1 MIEGFGR
8 SNPSLRQGLALLA
21 IVAVCA
27 GAGYLASKFVL
38 GRYEAT
44 ASIILPLGG
53 EVGTGMQMRAG
64 EPVGV
69 PVRMP
74 DGPTFFRQ
82 IEPILGSSAAIE
94 HFAENRGLTK
104 DPVIIRFVAQA
115 RTHRTEPVSFTFSYG
130 INRSDVRDLPDVV
143 ASEFLKQSSARFALV
158 LLVSARTESEAGR
171 AAKILI
177 DYVRD
182 TIVRIVLQDVL
193 SQTAG
198 YARIQVA
205 KINNELSS
213 IQIRLASID
222 DQIADLEQIR
232 ALYIAGPDTGS
243 DIVSVPNISS
253 QSVPNISGQS
263 EGHRYL
269 SPVRQLVAL
278 RAERSELTDR
288 ERVMVS
294 RRASL
299 DRLEAYA
306 VAVQNR
312 IRMERI
318 EAAPLDIAFNALDLL
333 RPTASA
339 EQDLAL
345 ANVRASVNEL
355 LVSLRSNFVDRPPE
369 PEEPIVYRTG
379 PPFIVVIG
387 ASILMGFILWLAFVR
402 GALRGLV
409 GTPGRS
415 ISTTK

>member
-21 IVAVCA
+21 IVAMCA

-53 EVGTGMQMRAG
+53 EVGT
-64 EPVGV
+64 VGV

-104 DPVIIRFVAQA
+104 DPVIIQFVRQA

-130 INRSDVRDLPDVV
+130 ISRADVRDLPDVV

-158 LLVSARTESEAGR
+158 LLVRDRTESEAGR
-171 AAKILI
+171 AAKIMI
-177 DYVRD
+177 DYARD
-182 TIVRIVLQDVL
+182 TMLRIVLQDVM
-193 SQTAG
+193 SQTMR

-205 KINNELSS
+205 KINNQLSS
-213 IQIRLASID
+213 VKIRLASID

-232 ALYIAGPDTGS
+232 NLYSAGPDPES
-243 DIVSVPNISS
+243 DIV
-253 QSVPNISGQS
+253 SVPNISGQS
-263 EGHRYL
+263 EGRRYL

-278 RAERSELTDR
+278 RAERSELTDQ

-318 EAAPLDIAFNALDLL
+318 AAAPLDIAFNARDLL
-333 RPTASA
+333 QPPASA
-339 EQDLAL
+339 EPDLAL

-355 LVSLRSNFVDRPPE
+355 LVSLRSNFVDRLPE

-379 PPFIVVIG
+379 PPFMVVIG

-402 GALRGLV
+402 GALGGLV
-409 GTPGRS
+409 GAPGRS